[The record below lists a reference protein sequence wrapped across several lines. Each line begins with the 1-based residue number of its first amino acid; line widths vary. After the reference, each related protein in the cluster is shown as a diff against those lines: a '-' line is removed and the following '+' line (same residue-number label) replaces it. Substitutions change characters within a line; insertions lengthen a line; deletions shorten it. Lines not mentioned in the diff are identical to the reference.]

1 MAEQSQPQQ
10 PPVKQATVIAPQ
22 HHVHP
27 RSHSGAEAAAGIV
40 PSHGISINLPD
51 SSGGLHPSSS
61 RPHPVRHMSDP
72 PPMYQSPIRHHKRA
86 PSKSAEV
93 KTTLNARSHYGSSDD
108 DGGAV
113 HRINQYIIKQEIG
126 RGSFGAV
133 HLAADQF
140 GNEYAVKEFSKSRLR
155 KRAQSNLLRKP
166 NQQARRSGH
175 LAAGLG
181 FNSPLHRHTSSDRIG
196 AAENNSLELIK
207 EEIAIMKKLNH
218 NNLVALI
225 EVLDDPDEDSLYM
238 VLEMCKKGVVM
249 KVGLEERAEPYTAE
263 ACRCWFRDMIL
274 GIEYLHAQGIIHRDI
289 KPDNCLITA
298 DDVLK
303 IVDFGVSEM
312 FEKESEMHVSKSA
325 GSPAFMPPELCVAK
339 HGHVSGRAADIWSMG
354 VTLHCLRYGHIPFE
368 KPGMLE
374 LYQSIREDP
383 LPLQEE
389 PDPNFQDLM
398 ARIFDKNPQTRI
410 TMKELRNQPW
420 VTKNG
425 TDPLLSAEEN
435 CSDIIAPPTQ
445 SEIDHAVTGNMGHL
459 MVVMKAVKKFKKLL
473 LRRRQGFT
481 DSVFGRDSNRLVA
494 PPQSIRKHDKDDN
507 EKPEGYD
514 ISTHGERTQLGGGV
528 ATTKGGDGGQRA
540 ARENREEAD
549 GRLQAGGQGRDP
561 RQARSAD
568 NHDRKPMDR
577 ILVTAG
583 VHRPIDIDDNFH
595 KLPLEMDRMSV
606 RQPAEVNIGVRAM
619 RLPGETDGRFK
630 QRMETNAHRAPSWLN
645 PGAYYSTH
653 NSPSSSVLN
662 TQDKAQTLPFISDHA
677 KGHAHDPLEDTL
689 FLSIG
694 SSSAEPLPGELSSDQ
709 QQDPLFPIVSES
721 PPAVDINIYE
731 EAYQDEMK
739 RILERRGRR
748 DQSIYLTRRVEHR
761 EDLKTHEN
769 IIASPHDHARNGVA
783 KLMGMAGRGPG
794 PGAGLAGVL
803 MQAKEKAREE
813 RERERESESGEG
825 REEGTREE
833 GEEVR
838 DSTADL
844 ERDTSAVRQA

>member
-1 MAEQSQPQQ
+1 MAEQSQQ
-10 PPVKQATVIAPQ
+10 PPLKQATVIAPQ

-51 SSGGLHPSSS
+51 GSGGLHPSSS
-61 RPHPVRHMSDP
+61 RPHPVRHMSAP
-72 PPMYQSPIRHHKRA
+72 APMYQSPIRHHKRA
-86 PSKSAEV
+86 PSKSTEV

-181 FNSPLHRHTSSDRIG
+181 FNSPLHRHTSSDRMS

-374 LYQSIREDP
+374 LFQSIREDP

-389 PDPNFQDLM
+389 PDPNFRDLM

-410 TMKELRNQPW
+410 TMKELRNHPW

-435 CSDIIAPPTQ
+435 CADIIAPPTQ

-481 DSVFGRDSNRLVA
+481 DSLFGNDSNRLVA
-494 PPQSIRKHDKDDN
+494 PPQSIRRNEKDDN
-507 EKPEGYD
+507 ERHEG
-514 ISTHGERTQLGGGV
+514 HGNDTDDDERSQLEGGV
-528 ATTKGGDGGQRA
+528 ATIEGGDGGQRA

-549 GRLQAGGQGRDP
+549 GRLQAGGQGRDS

-583 VHRPIDIDDNFH
+583 VHRPIDIDDDFH

-606 RQPAEVNIGVRAM
+606 RHPAEVNIGVRAM

-662 TQDKAQTLPFISDHA
+662 TQDKPQSFPFPSDHA

-694 SSSAEPLPGELSSDQ
+694 SSSAEPLETPDQ

-731 EAYQDEMK
+731 QAYQDEMK

-761 EDLKTHEN
+761 EDLKSHEN
-769 IIASPHDHARNGVA
+769 IIASPHDHARSGVS
-783 KLMGMAGRGPG
+783 KLRGLAGRGRGPG
-794 PGAGLAGVL
+794 GRLAGVL

-813 RERERESESGEG
+813 RERNGESGGGDGKGGKGGKEG
-825 REEGTREE
+825 SEGQDE
-833 GEEVR
+833 
-838 DSTADL
+838 TADL
-844 ERDTSAVRQA
+844 GRDVSAVRQA

>member
-1 MAEQSQPQQ
+1 MSIHDPIAVPRP
-10 PPVKQATVIAPQ
+10 PPVSCPPMASPSICPT
-22 HHVHP
+22 
-27 RSHSGAEAAAGIV
+27 AAAACTRARRGPI
-40 PSHGISINLPD
+40 PSGTCPTHRPCISP
-51 SSGGLHPSSS
+51 
-61 RPHPVRHMSDP
+61 
-72 PPMYQSPIRHHKRA
+72 PIRHHKRA

-155 KRAQSNLLRKP
+155 KRAQSNLLESRIS
-166 NQQARRSGH
+166 RRDDQDIWPPGS
-175 LAAGLG
+175 
-181 FNSPLHRHTSSDRIG
+181 G

-339 HGHVSGRAADIWSMG
+339 HGHVSGRAADILVHG
-354 VTLHCLRYGHIPFE
+354 R
-368 KPGMLE
+368 MLE

-473 LRRRQGFT
+473 LRRRTGIH
-481 DSVFGRDSNRLVA
+481 R
-494 PPQSIRKHDKDDN
+494 
-507 EKPEGYD
+507 
-514 ISTHGERTQLGGGV
+514 
-528 ATTKGGDGGQRA
+528 QRVWK
-540 ARENREEAD
+540 RFE
-549 GRLQAGGQGRDP
+549 
-561 RQARSAD
+561 QARSAD

-595 KLPLEMDRMSV
+595 KLPLEMDRMPV

-645 PGAYYSTH
+645 R
-653 NSPSSSVLN
+653 
-662 TQDKAQTLPFISDHA
+662 
-677 KGHAHDPLEDTL
+677 
-689 FLSIG
+689 
-694 SSSAEPLPGELSSDQ
+694 EP
-709 QQDPLFPIVSES
+709 ITARTTV
-721 PPAVDINIYE
+721 PA
-731 EAYQDEMK
+731 A
-739 RILERRGRR
+739 
-748 DQSIYLTRRVEHR
+748 
-761 EDLKTHEN
+761 
-769 IIASPHDHARNGVA
+769 AC
-783 KLMGMAGRGPG
+783 
-794 PGAGLAGVL
+794 
-803 MQAKEKAREE
+803 
-813 RERERESESGEG
+813 
-825 REEGTREE
+825 
-833 GEEVR
+833 
-838 DSTADL
+838 
-844 ERDTSAVRQA
+844 

>member
-1 MAEQSQPQQ
+1 
-10 PPVKQATVIAPQ
+10 
-22 HHVHP
+22 
-27 RSHSGAEAAAGIV
+27 
-40 PSHGISINLPD
+40 
-51 SSGGLHPSSS
+51 
-61 RPHPVRHMSDP
+61 
-72 PPMYQSPIRHHKRA
+72 
-86 PSKSAEV
+86 
-93 KTTLNARSHYGSSDD
+93 
-108 DGGAV
+108 
-113 HRINQYIIKQEIG
+113 
-126 RGSFGAV
+126 
-133 HLAADQF
+133 
-140 GNEYAVKEFSKSRLR
+140 
-155 KRAQSNLLRKP
+155 
-166 NQQARRSGH
+166 
-175 LAAGLG
+175 
-181 FNSPLHRHTSSDRIG
+181 
-196 AAENNSLELIK
+196 
-207 EEIAIMKKLNH
+207 
-218 NNLVALI
+218 
-225 EVLDDPDEDSLYM
+225 
-238 VLEMCKKGVVM
+238 
-249 KVGLEERAEPYTAE
+249 
-263 ACRCWFRDMIL
+263 MIL

-374 LYQSIREDP
+374 LYESIREDP

-389 PDPNFQDLM
+389 SDLNFRDLM

-410 TMKELRNQPW
+410 TMRELRNHPW

-435 CSDIIAPPTQ
+435 CSDIIEPPTQ

-459 MVVMKAVKKFKKLL
+459 MVVMKAVKKFKRLL

-481 DSVFGRDSNRLVA
+481 DSLFGKDSNRLVA
-494 PPQSIRKHDKDDN
+494 PPQSIRKNDEGGKDQL
-507 EKPEGYD
+507 EG
-514 ISTHGERTQLGGGV
+514 HGDVQNNERTKQESGS
-528 ATTKGGDGGQRA
+528 TTNEGDDGGQRA

-549 GRLQAGGQGRDP
+549 GRLQADGQGRDS

-583 VHRPIDIDDNFH
+583 VHRPIEIDDNFY

-630 QRMETNAHRAPSWLN
+630 QRMETNAHRAPSWFN

-662 TQDKAQTLPFISDHA
+662 TQDKSQTFPLTSDHA

-694 SSSAEPLPGELSSDQ
+694 SSSADPLPGLPD

-731 EAYQDEMK
+731 QAYQDEMK

-761 EDLKTHEN
+761 EDLKAHEN
-769 IIASPHDHARNGVA
+769 IIASPHDHARSGVA

-794 PGAGLAGVL
+794 GGLAGVL

-813 RERERESESGEG
+813 REREGESGG
-825 REEGTREE
+825 GGGGDGKKE
-833 GEEVR
+833 GEEE

-844 ERDTSAVRQA
+844 ERDASAVRQA

>member
-1 MAEQSQPQQ
+1 MAEQSQQ

-61 RPHPVRHMSDP
+61 RPHPVRHMSAP
-72 PPMYQSPIRHHKRA
+72 APMYQSPIRHHKRA
-86 PSKSAEV
+86 PSKSTGV

-181 FNSPLHRHTSSDRIG
+181 FNSPLHRHTSSDRMT

-374 LYQSIREDP
+374 LYESIREDP

-389 PDPNFQDLM
+389 SDPNFRDLM
-398 ARIFDKNPQTRI
+398 ARIFEKNPQTRI
-410 TMKELRNQPW
+410 TMRELRNHPW

-435 CSDIIAPPTQ
+435 CSDIIEPPTQ

-459 MVVMKAVKKFKKLL
+459 MVVMKAVKKFKRLL

-481 DSVFGRDSNRLVA
+481 DSVFGKDSNRLVA
-494 PPQSIRKHDKDDN
+494 PPQSIRRKDEGDKDQL
-507 EKPEGYD
+507 EG
-514 ISTHGERTQLGGGV
+514 HGDVQNNERTKQESGS
-528 ATTKGGDGGQRA
+528 TTTEGDDGGQRA

-549 GRLQAGGQGRDP
+549 GRLQAGGQGRDS

-583 VHRPIDIDDNFH
+583 VHRPIDIDDDFQ

-630 QRMETNAHRAPSWLN
+630 QRMETNAHRAPSWFN

-662 TQDKAQTLPFISDHA
+662 TQDKSQPFPLTSDHA

-694 SSSAEPLPGELSSDQ
+694 SSSADPLPGLPDHQQ

-731 EAYQDEMK
+731 QAYQDEMK

-761 EDLKTHEN
+761 EDLKAHEN
-769 IIASPHDHARNGVA
+769 IIASPHDHARSGVA

-794 PGAGLAGVL
+794 GGLAGVL
-803 MQAKEKAREE
+803 MQAKERAREE
-813 RERERESESGEG
+813 RERERESGG
-825 REEGTREE
+825 GGGGGDGKRE
-833 GEEVR
+833 GEEE

-844 ERDTSAVRQA
+844 ERDPSAVRQA

>member
-1 MAEQSQPQQ
+1 MAEQSQQ

-27 RSHSGAEAAAGIV
+27 RSQSGAEAAAGIV

-61 RPHPVRHMSDP
+61 RPHPVRHMSAP

-86 PSKSAEV
+86 PSKSTEV

-181 FNSPLHRHTSSDRIG
+181 FNSPLHRHTSSDRMS

-389 PDPNFQDLM
+389 PDPNFRDLM

-410 TMKELRNQPW
+410 TMKELRSHPW

-435 CSDIIAPPTQ
+435 CADIIAPPTQ

-481 DSVFGRDSNRLVA
+481 DSLFGNDSNRLVA
-494 PPQSIRKHDKDDN
+494 PPQSIRRNERDNNDKL
-507 EKPEGYD
+507 EG
-514 ISTHGERTQLGGGV
+514 HGLNRDEGSQLVGGV
-528 ATTKGGDGGQRA
+528 ATTESADGGQRA
-540 ARENREEAD
+540 ARENRAEAD
-549 GRLQAGGQGRDP
+549 GRLQAGGQGRDS

-583 VHRPIDIDDNFH
+583 VHRPIEIDDNFQ

-662 TQDKAQTLPFISDHA
+662 TQDKSQTFPFTSDHA

-694 SSSAEPLPGELSSDQ
+694 SSSADPFSGADLPDQ
-709 QQDPLFPIVSES
+709 QPDPLFPVVSES

-731 EAYQDEMK
+731 QAYQDEMK

-761 EDLKTHEN
+761 EDLKAHEN
-769 IIASPHDHARNGVA
+769 IIAAPHDHARSGVA
-783 KLMGMAGRGPG
+783 KLRGMAGRGRG
-794 PGAGLAGVL
+794 PGGGGLAGVL
-803 MQAKEKAREE
+803 MLAKEKAREE
-813 RERERESESGEG
+813 RERESGGGDEKGGKEG
-825 REEGTREE
+825 SE
-833 GEEVR
+833 GEHE
-838 DSTADL
+838 TADL
-844 ERDTSAVRQA
+844 ERDVSAVRQT